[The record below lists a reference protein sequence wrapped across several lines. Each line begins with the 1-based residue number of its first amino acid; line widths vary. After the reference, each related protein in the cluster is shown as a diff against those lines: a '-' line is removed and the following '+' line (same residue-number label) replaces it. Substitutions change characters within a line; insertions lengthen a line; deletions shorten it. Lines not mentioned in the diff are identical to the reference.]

1 MSSGFATCRDRCRS
15 FRSPLS
21 LWDTPY
27 LGSRMPTGAHWDP
40 GIQGALLAG
49 VRQRFWEPHLLTELF
64 PSHSGVIG
72 SGLCVFSRF
81 PILDTLLYQ
90 YSLNGYPYMVSGEGS
105 TWHRGVHPHRAS
117 VALTC
122 PSSPWAA
129 PAWGLVLRQV
139 RRSRRYENLRDH
151 LQRLRHPCEHLR
163 EEPSM
168 GGTVGRRGVSGHT
181 PLSLSPC
188 FNHCCLPSVLDYAPI

>member
-1 MSSGFATCRDRCRS
+1 M
-15 FRSPLS
+15 PLAETAAGP
-21 LWDTPY
+21 LGHLCHCGTPHTWAA
-27 LGSRMPTGAHWDP
+27 GCPQERT
-40 GIQGALLAG
+40 GIQASREPSWLRAG